1 MEATLVLVSLAALD
15 ACDRAGALAAVVP
28 VAGTV
33 GASIFVFVALV
44 SPLIMEF
51 DSVLAGAKL
60 GFAPEAGMDGT
71 LGTAFGT
78 DLVAFASILTR
89 STTEDLASC

>member
-1 MEATLVLVSLAALD
+1 MEATLVLVSLD
-15 ACDRAGALAAVVP
+15 ACDRADALAAAVS
-28 VAGTV
+28 VAGAT
-33 GASIFVFVALV
+33 GASIFGAVEFTSL
-44 SPLIMEF
+44 LFTGF

-71 LGTAFGT
+71 PGTAFGT
-78 DLVAFASILTR
+78 DLVAFASIFTR

>member
-15 ACDRAGALAAVVP
+15 ACDRAGALAAAVSV
-28 VAGTV
+28 V
-33 GASIFVFVALV
+33 GAAGSSILVSVALV
-44 SPLIMEF
+44 SLLIIEF

-71 LGTAFGT
+71 PGTAFGT